1 MIVYAHGL
9 FGHPDGTKAST
20 LRDAGFDIISPDF
33 REKNLLERVAIL
45 ESVTENRDD
54 IVVIG
59 SSYGGLTATI
69 VVSRHPHRFK
79 GAVLCAPALN
89 VQEAPAPHPETLCIP
104 PHIPCIIL
112 HGIQDDVVPIGV
124 SRALAAR
131 SGPHVHLKE
140 LNDGHRL
147 KDSLSMLVHAVERL
161 A

>member
-20 LRDAGFDIISPDF
+20 LRDAGFDITSPDF
-33 REKNLLERVAIL
+33 REKNLLERVKLL
-45 ESVTENRDD
+45 ESVTENMEN

-69 VVSRHPHRFK
+69 VMQRHPNRFK

-89 VQEAPAPHPETLCIP
+89 VQEEPALHPERLVIAP
-104 PHIPCIIL
+104 EIPCLIL
-112 HGIQDDVVPIGV
+112 HGIQDDVVPIDV
-124 SRALAAR
+124 SRALVDR
-131 SGPHVHLKE
+131 SGPHVRLNE

-147 KDSLSMLVHAVERL
+147 KDSLPVLVQAVTQL